1 MIVLGLKVY
10 GHKKLK
16 VNLKDIRQMKAVK
29 GIVKDNTA
37 YLNQE
42 MIKEAKFV
50 GGYSTGRTKQSISI
64 YIGNSGLY
72 GKVHPNTKYSPYLE
86 YGTRL
91 MEKQPFV
98 KPAFQKAKKKFIK
111 DLDKLV

>member
-1 MIVLGLKVY
+1 MGLKVY

-29 GIVKDNTA
+29 GIVKKNTA
-37 YLNQE
+37 LLNQE
-42 MIKEAKFV
+42 MVRAAVFK

-72 GKVHPNTKYSPYLE
+72 GKVHPNTKYSPYVE
-86 YGTRL
+86 YGTRY
-91 MEKQPFV
+91 MSAQPFV
-98 KPAFQKAKKKFIK
+98 KPAFQKAKKEFIK
-111 DLDKLV
+111 DLDKLT